1 MAFNVDGSAPVSRST
16 PARGTHPISEARP
29 AQREESGVT
38 LDAFMASALSA
49 RHKSNEEQRL
59 EEVFWRAVFQRYD
72 ANGSGMLSDR
82 ELRKL
87 AEDHPDLAYL
97 VNAKASNVDGQFAQ
111 DPYLMRLMQ
120 DVQVGDLVFVKGTGV
135 VAAATRSEW
144 THVAMCVEK
153 GPPPKFVEAVGMTG
167 GAGSRGGVRESDFFQ
182 FVSDSDLLTTGKAGK
197 FSIVRP
203 STDPREIAAAVRFAR
218 EQVGKPYDF
227 AFRNN
232 NGKYYCSEL
241 VYDAYNH
248 NPYMP
253 TCPETPLLGL
263 EKSRSRD
270 VLVDA
275 AKGLARALFGSEESA
290 GRLIERF
297 MLRDSQ
303 PGPRRATGGSES
315 TRNQRHGFVSP
326 TDVLN
331 GSRTRIVG
339 TYEPSPQQP

>member
-1 MAFNVDGSAPVSRST
+1 MAFNVEGSAPVSRPT
-16 PARGTHPISEARP
+16 PARGTPSGPDAKP
-29 AQREESGVT
+29 AERRESGVS
-38 LDAFMASALSA
+38 LDAFLASAISVG
-49 RHKSNEEQRL
+49 HKTSDEQRL

-72 ANGSGMLSDR
+72 ANGSGVLSDR

-87 AEDHPDLAYL
+87 AADHPDLAYL
-97 VNAKASNVDGQFAQ
+97 VNAKASNVDSQFAE

-135 VAAATRSEW
+135 VATATRSEW
-144 THVAMCVEK
+144 THVAMCVEQ

-227 AFRNN
+227 AFRDN

-270 VLVDA
+270 RFFDA
-275 AKGLARALFGSEESA
+275 AKGLARALFGSEETA
-290 GRLIERF
+290 GRLIERV

-303 PGPRRATGGSES
+303 PASRRARGGAENPRRE
-315 TRNQRHGFVSP
+315 RHGFVSP

-331 GSRTRIVG
+331 GSRSRIVG
-339 TYEPSPQQP
+339 TYEPTQPLS